1 MIEPRVVLR
10 RVTSVVNRRNCSSGT
25 LEKSGTERRTAVE
38 IGGAMHQGPFGYG
51 SKLAAPCYL

>member
-38 IGGAMHQGPFGYG
+38 IGGAMGQGPFGYG
-51 SKLAAPCYL
+51 SKVA